1 MIKSMTGYGRA
12 VLSAHG
18 RTITV
23 EIKSVNHRYFDCTVK
38 LPRVYGFLEDPLKKL
53 LQSGVSRGK
62 LECGVLINEDEGAD
76 IRVQFNEAVFNA
88 YYEAMRAMC
97 EKYNLR
103 DDLSVTS
110 LSRFPEVFTV
120 ERRDV
125 DEDELTADVLA
136 AAQNALADF
145 TAMREREGE
154 KLHDDLKFRAGE
166 ISAMVDKIAERAPQ
180 ISKAYLEKLTA
191 RIREILEG
199 ADPDEGRLLTEAAIF
214 ADRAAIDEEIVRL
227 YSHISQLLQ
236 MISSDAAVGR
246 KLDFLIQ
253 EFNREANTIGSKAND
268 LDLSRIVVDLKAEI
282 EKVREQVQNIE

>member
-88 YYEAMRAMC
+88 YYEAMRTMC
-97 EKYNLR
+97 EKYSLR

-125 DEDELTADVLA
+125 DEEELTADVLA

-227 YSHISQLLQ
+227 RSHISQLLQ

>member
-38 LPRVYGFLEDPLKKL
+38 LPRVYGFLEDPLKKA
-53 LQSGVSRGK
+53 LQAGVTRGK
-62 LECGVLINEDEGAD
+62 LECGVLIDETEGNDVA
-76 IRVQFNEAVFNA
+76 VQFNEGVFDV
-88 YYEAMRAMC
+88 YYQAMKAMC
-97 EKYNLR
+97 EKYALR
-103 DDLSVTS
+103 DDISVTS
-110 LSRFPEVFTV
+110 LSHFPEVFTV
-120 ERRDV
+120 ARKDV
-125 DEDELTADVLA
+125 DEEELTNDVLE
-136 AAQNALADF
+136 AAQSALADF
-145 TAMREREGE
+145 TAMRTREGE
-154 KLHDDLKFRAGE
+154 KLYDDLHFRAGE
-166 ISAMVDKIAERAPQ
+166 ISAMVDKIASRAPQ
-180 ISKAYLEKLTA
+180 IAQAYHEKLTA

-227 YSHISQLLQ
+227 RSHISQLLQ
-236 MISSDAAVGR
+236 LISSDAAVGR

-268 LDLSRIVVDLKAEI
+268 LDLAKVVVDLKAEI